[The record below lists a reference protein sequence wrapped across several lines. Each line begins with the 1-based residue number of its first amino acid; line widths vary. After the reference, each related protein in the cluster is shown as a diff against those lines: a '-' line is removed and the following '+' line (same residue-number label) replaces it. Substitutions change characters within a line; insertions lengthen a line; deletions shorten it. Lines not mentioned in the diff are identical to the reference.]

1 MNQYLAPFLLMKM
14 NELDFFPTILVAF
27 FFSILFEYYPV
38 EKVKDFVHSFFHP
51 TFIYSISLY
60 GYKQY
65 DKHAYNEEKLIL
77 TATPG
82 FISLNN
88 FLMNHLQKSSLEN
101 IKEIDEIVLQEE
113 VDSKYGNLQFQ
124 MKPNSI
130 VKIRGEK
137 QFNDIYFTIHEK
149 LLQRSEKNCG
159 VDEIVKIELRMM
171 SNKVNTE
178 NLMRLCKDISNEYD
192 DKKQGKTMNHILIAK
207 YNGFHRKENM
217 KRFDICKFSS
227 NCTISNLF
235 FEEKERVMKH
245 VHFFQNN
252 KDWYVRKGRPY
263 TLGICTWGPPGCG
276 KTSFE
281 KALALYLDRHIIIVD
296 FDKIKTE
303 RELINLFYSE
313 YIEKYKIPY
322 EKRLYVF
329 PDIDRTNNI
338 LYKEEFIKINQLQPE
353 DKNESKKE
361 ENKNEDVDLNL
372 SQILNAIDG
381 IMERNGQIFIM
392 SANCPEKLDPAIL
405 RPGRIDCKIHFK
417 EFTVP
422 LLEQY
427 IHNFFDGTIEIS
439 SFLNEH
445 FDTLQYKFTPSRL
458 FEICIECEHNL
469 ETLQNLLLE

>member
-1 MNQYLAPFLLMKM
+1 MNQFLAPFLLMKM
-14 NELDFFPTILVAF
+14 NELDFFPTIFVAF
-27 FFSILFEYYPV
+27 LFSVIFEYYPM
-38 EKVKDFVHSFFHP
+38 EKIKDFLHSFFYP
-51 TFIYSISLY
+51 TFLYSISLY

-82 FISLNN
+82 FVSLNN

-113 VDSKYGNLQFQ
+113 TESKFGNLQFQ

-159 VDEIVKIELRMM
+159 VDELVKIELRMM

-178 NLMRLCKDISNEYD
+178 NLMRLCKEISNDYD
-192 DKKQGKTMNHILIAK
+192 DKKQGKTMNHVLIAK
-207 YNGFHRKENM
+207 YNGVRRKENM
-217 KRFDICKFSS
+217 KRFDICKFNS

-235 FEEKERVMKH
+235 FEEKDRVMKH

-338 LYKEEFIKINQLQPE
+338 LYKEEFIKTNQVFE
-353 DKNESKKE
+353 KEEKNNNQKKE
-361 ENKNEDVDLNL
+361 ENQNDDFDLNL

-427 IHNFFDGTIEIS
+427 INNFFDGTIEIS

-458 FEICIECEHNL
+458 FEICIECEHY
-469 ETLQNLLLE
+469 